1 MAAVHPQPQ
10 QEALPPGWECRYDPR
25 TGRHYFLNHIEHITT
40 WEDPRLRPS
49 TLQQGSYAK
58 YYLYGTGRPTTGAV
72 KCIQNCRR
80 H

>member
-49 TLQQGSYAK
+49 TLQQCKNGFYHFQK
-58 YYLYGTGRPTTGAV
+58 VREEV
-72 KCIQNCRR
+72 F
-80 H
+80 